1 MQLVAQN
8 NPVLYRSTQPFDFN
22 KHDAKKIAEQMTQ
35 LMFEQHGIGLAG
47 PQVGFPYSVFVMQ
60 WMDNSAIGIFNPVI
74 KNKSTKIVKGQEGC
88 LSFPYIILNIARPE
102 TCNVMFTSSEGKLIE
117 ADLTGIHARCFQHE
131 YDHLQGKNF
140 QSYVSN
146 LQLDIAK
153 RKRNKLLKKAKI
165 YANNK

>member
-8 NPVLYRSTQPFDFN
+8 NPVLYQSTKSFN
-22 KHDAKKIAEQMTQ
+22 FEEHNATQVAEEMTQ
-35 LMFEQHGIGLAG
+35 IMFEQHGIGLAG

-74 KNKSTKIVKGQEGC
+74 KSKSTKIIKAQEGC
-88 LSFPYIILNIARPE
+88 LSFPYIMLNITRPE
-102 TCNVMFTSSEGKLIE
+102 SCSVIFTSSEGKLIE

-165 YANNK
+165 YAHNK